1 VAKVSEAHLE
11 ARKQSIVDAASRV
24 FSRCGFR
31 ATTMAEVAKEAGIS
45 PGAIYRYFKC
55 KDDLALGCFHE
66 SMQTVH
72 HQWLEPIRPGPPP
85 LEDFESLVRIT
96 FGMLRDPAQREETIL
111 AMEHSLNLARK
122 GDEAGLM
129 ALRQEHEGAVDGIRR
144 RVVAA
149 QNAREISQDLD
160 AGALA
165 EALFSFYWGVRMAR
179 LVHPEADTDAQCEQL
194 LTLLR
199 LSGPRSRI

>member
-11 ARKQSIVDAASRV
+11 ARKQSILDAASRV

-31 ATTMAEVAKEAGIS
+31 ATTMAEVAREAGIS

-55 KDDLALGCFHE
+55 KDDLAVGCFHE

-72 HQWLEPIRPGPPP
+72 DQWLEPIPPGQPP
-85 LEDFESLVRIT
+85 LEEFGSLGRIT
-96 FGMLRDPAQREETIL
+96 FGMLKDPAQREETIL

-122 GDEAGLM
+122 GDKAGLT

-144 RVVAA
+144 RVAAA
-149 QNAREISQDLD
+149 QRAGEISPDLD
-160 AGALA
+160 VAALA
-165 EALFSFYWGVRMAR
+165 EAFFAFYWGARMAR
-179 LVHPEADTDAQCEQL
+179 LVHPEADTDAQFEQI
-194 LTLLR
+194 LTLLH
-199 LSGPRSRI
+199 LSGPRDRA